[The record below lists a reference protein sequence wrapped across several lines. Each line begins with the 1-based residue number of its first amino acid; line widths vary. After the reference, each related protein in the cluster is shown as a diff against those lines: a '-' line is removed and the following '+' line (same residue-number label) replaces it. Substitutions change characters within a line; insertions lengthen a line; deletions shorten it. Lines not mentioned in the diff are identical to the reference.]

1 MPNQQ
6 NYNNYPNYENEGYA
20 IVIKSEL
27 LFFWIFLIIIFSWI
41 LIDLYGRWLN
51 NFTFVTL
58 GLDEKSPWQTFVI
71 AITVTAIIFTCII
84 FLKSI
89 GYNMEPEV
97 TNLNNQQDHNV
108 YQNNVPVPIVSPL
121 VFFEHF

>member
-1 MPNQQ
+1 MSSQIDNNQNRQHQ
-6 NYNNYPNYENEGYA
+6 NYA
-20 IVIKSEL
+20 FVIQSEL

-58 GLDEKSPWQTFVI
+58 GLDEKSPWQTFII

-84 FLKSI
+84 FLKNI

-97 TNLNNQQDHNV
+97 CALCNNQN
-108 YQNNVPVPIVSPL
+108 YPPVPIPDPL
-121 VFFEHF
+121 VFFGHV